1 MPDLFDSLVIN
12 TLTLPN
18 RFVRSAT
25 WEGLATP
32 QGAVTP
38 ELCERMAELARGQVG
53 LIISGHA
60 YVSPEG
66 QAGPRQMGAFSDDLL
81 PGLAA
86 MAEAVHRE
94 GGLIALQLAHAGD
107 QANTG
112 LTGLPAVGPMAQER
126 GDALPCNALDLAGI
140 EALAGAYVQAAL
152 RARRAGFDAVQ
163 VHGAHGYLLSQ
174 FLSPAFNQRAD
185 AYGGPLE
192 NRARF
197 LLEVVR
203 AVRAA
208 VGPDYPVLVKQN
220 TGDFVENGLTM
231 EDCAAAARLVE
242 AAGADAVELSG
253 GCRQAGEKRWA
264 GRKGFVR
271 IPEGEV
277 YYREAALLARQ
288 GLGIPLLLVG
298 GIRSFETA
306 RDLVASGVTDCVSLC
321 RPLLCE
327 PDLVK
332 RWRAGDQR
340 PARCLSDNLCY
351 APGFAGE
358 GVRCVTFEKQRAEA
372 ASGESS

>member
-1 MPDLFDSLVIN
+1 MPDCFDPLLIN
-12 TLTLPN
+12 GMSLPN

-32 QGAVTP
+32 EGAVTP

-66 QAGPRQMGAFSDDLL
+66 QAGRRQLGAYSEALV

-112 LTGLPAVGPMAQER
+112 LSGLPAVGPMAQTPEN
-126 GDALPCNALDLAGI
+126 ALPCLALDQAGI
-140 EALAGAYVQAAL
+140 AALTDAYVQAAL

-163 VHGAHGYLLSQ
+163 VHGAHGYLLGQ
-174 FLSPAFNQRAD
+174 FLSPAFNRRAD
-185 AYGGPLE
+185 AYGGALK

-197 LLEVVR
+197 LLDVVR

-208 VGPDYPVLVKQN
+208 MGPGYPVLAKLN
-220 TGDFVENGLTM
+220 TEDFVEGGLTIR
-231 EDCAAAARLVE
+231 ESAATASLLE
-242 AAGADAVELSG
+242 QAGVDAVELSG
-253 GCRQAGEKRWA
+253 GCRQAGETRWA
-264 GRKGFVR
+264 GRKGYVS
-271 IPEGEV
+271 IPDGEV
-277 YYREAALLARQ
+277 YYREAALLAKKT
-288 GLGIPLLLVG
+288 LGVPLMLVG

-306 RDLVASGVTDCVSLC
+306 SALVSSGVADCASLC
-321 RPLLCE
+321 RPLICE

-332 RWRAGDQR
+332 RWRAGDLR
-340 PARCLSDNLCY
+340 PAECLSDNLCY
-351 APGFAGE
+351 GPGHAGE
-358 GVRCVTFEKQRAEA
+358 GVRCVTFEKKRAKA
-372 ASGESS
+372 AGKTS